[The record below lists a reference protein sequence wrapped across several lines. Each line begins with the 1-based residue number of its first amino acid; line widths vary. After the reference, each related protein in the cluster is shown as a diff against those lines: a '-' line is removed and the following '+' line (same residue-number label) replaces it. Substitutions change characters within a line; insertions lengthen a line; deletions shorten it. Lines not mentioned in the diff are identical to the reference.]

1 MDLNFILYADRGYLK
16 WNHSKNNLNKS
27 IVHQV
32 SRKKTSITRH
42 HFLSFSELWSRPE
55 GHQVRGRRHNL
66 QPAGDSAEGGAHKT
80 SKVEFSGRQ
89 RQQASSWCPSWRTS
103 CLASLLCVLSLLPLD
118 QQKGQEDAR
127 PLQNKC
133 LVFKVTSSKFMDIY
147 PFVLIN
153 ICLIWKENYK
163 MCHL

>member
-1 MDLNFILYADRGYLK
+1 M
-16 WNHSKNNLNKS
+16 
-27 IVHQV
+27 

-42 HFLSFSELWSRPE
+42 RFLSSSEVWLRLE

-80 SKVEFSGRQ
+80 SKVGFSGRQ
-89 RQQASSWCPSWRTS
+89 RKQASSWCPSWRTS

-118 QQKGQEDAR
+118 QQKGQKDAR
-127 PLQNKC
+127 PLRNER
-133 LVFKVTSSKFMDIY
+133 LVFKVASSKFMDIY

-153 ICLIWKENYK
+153 ICLICKENYK
-163 MCHL
+163 MCNL